1 MITNTFA
8 VRSIVERNIIFFR
21 RDWVILVAG
30 FLEPVFWLVG
40 IGAGLSTII
49 DDVSFRGEL
58 ISYTAFVA
66 PGLIAVSAMNGA
78 AFDATFNF
86 YFKLRHLKIYDSV
99 ITTPVTIGNVVVGEA
114 TWSVVRSTAYAVGF
128 LILTMVFGLISS
140 PWAVLIIPVAAV
152 LGFAISAIGIFSTTF
167 VRNWHDFDYFTLVL
181 QVLFIGSAT
190 FYPITVYPG
199 WVQAIVQ
206 FTPLYHGVALCRSL
220 AVGAPQFV
228 DLGHLV
234 VLLAMT
240 AAFGIAANKR
250 LEKNLLA

>member
-1 MITNTFA
+1 MITNAFA
-8 VRSIVERNIIFFR
+8 VRSVVERNLIFFR

-40 IGAGLSTII
+40 IGAGLSTI
-49 DDVSFRGEL
+49 VNEVTFRGEVL
-58 ISYTAFVA
+58 TYTAFVA

-86 YFKLRHLKIYDSV
+86 YFKLRHTKIYDSV

-114 TWSVVRSTAYAVGF
+114 TWSVIRSTAYAAGF
-128 LILTMVFGLISS
+128 LILTIAFGLISS
-140 PWAVLIIPVAAV
+140 PWAILIIFVAAL
-152 LGFAISAIGIFSTTF
+152 LGFAISAIGIFATTY

-199 WVQAIVQ
+199 WVQVILQ

-220 AVGAPQFV
+220 AVGAPQFA
-228 DLGHLV
+228 DLGHLG
-234 VLLAMT
+234 VLLVMT
-240 AAFGIAANKR
+240 AIFGLAANKR